1 MKTATRPQY
10 HRLQRILELIREGTR
25 TGSRPNCDHFIG
37 ELEVSRRP
45 ETSNSQ
51 QPTANNIQ
59 HPTSNIQHPTS
70 NIQHPTS
77 NSQQPTANSQH
88 PTANEEDRK
97 AA

>member
-51 QPTANNIQ
+51 QPTANSQ
-59 HPTSNIQHPTS
+59 QPT
-70 NIQHPTS
+70 TS

-88 PTANEEDRK
+88 PTSNIQQPMRRIEKPPKATWGESRK
-97 AA
+97 

>member
-1 MKTATRPQY
+1 

-51 QPTANNIQ
+51 HPTA
-59 HPTSNIQHPTS
+59 
-70 NIQHPTS
+70 
-77 NSQQPTANSQH
+77 NSQQPTANSLQPTAYIQQ
-88 PTANEEDRK
+88 PTANIQ
-97 AA
+97 

>member
-37 ELEVSRRP
+37 ELEVT
-45 ETSNSQ
+45 E
-51 QPTANNIQ
+51 
-59 HPTSNIQHPTS
+59 TSNIQ
-70 NIQHPTS
+70 Q
-77 NSQQPTANSQH
+77 